1 MKITTVG
8 IDLAK
13 NVLQVHAMDERGKT
27 VLRKQLRRG
36 QMVEFFANL
45 AASLDVGLLADL
57 PEAIPTVARWY
68 FDEWGDR
75 SPSTTFAANVAPEI
89 RPLECPRRF
98 RLNGVVHLTHP
109 HPSAA
114 ARARHSRRIT

>member
-1 MKITTVG
+1 MEITIVG

-13 NVLQVHAMDERGKT
+13 NVLQVHAVDERGKT
-27 VLRKQLRRG
+27 ALRKQLRRE

-45 AASLDVGLLADL
+45 AAPLDFVLLADL

-75 SPSTTFAANVAPEI
+75 SPSTTFAANIAPEI